1 MWLAHGICVARDC
14 LRNSF
19 GEIPLWPTKERVKLD
34 EAEKP
39 KSIAICVMDESVS
52 IKAFFANGILV

>member
-1 MWLAHGICVARDC
+1 
-14 LRNSF
+14 
-19 GEIPLWPTKERVKLD
+19 LWPTKERVKLD

-52 IKAFFANGILV
+52 IKAFFANDILV